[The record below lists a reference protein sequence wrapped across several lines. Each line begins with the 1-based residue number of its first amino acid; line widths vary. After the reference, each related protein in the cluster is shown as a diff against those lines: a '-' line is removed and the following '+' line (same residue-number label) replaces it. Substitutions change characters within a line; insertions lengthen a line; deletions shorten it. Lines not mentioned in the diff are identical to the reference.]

1 MGAEGLYRSARV
13 VSAPA
18 PLSLLQRWLDCRC
31 LGIEWHGAAP
41 DAATVWAALLQ
52 SPRREA
58 GDCLHLPLGPHQHC
72 RLLAVGETD
81 CYAWQALLGQC
92 GDRPRGRLAGATAT
106 LPRRALRRPALDPAG
121 CLAWEE
127 TSPRCAGTRRWLS
140 GP

>member
-13 VSAPA
+13 VSGPA

-31 LGIEWHGAAP
+31 LGIEWCGPAP

-58 GDCLHLPLGPHQHC
+58 ADCLHLPLGPDRHC

-92 GDRPRGRLAGATAT
+92 ADHPRGRFAEGAA
-106 LPRRALRRPALDPAG
+106 LPRRALRRPALDAAG
-121 CLAWEE
+121 CLAWED